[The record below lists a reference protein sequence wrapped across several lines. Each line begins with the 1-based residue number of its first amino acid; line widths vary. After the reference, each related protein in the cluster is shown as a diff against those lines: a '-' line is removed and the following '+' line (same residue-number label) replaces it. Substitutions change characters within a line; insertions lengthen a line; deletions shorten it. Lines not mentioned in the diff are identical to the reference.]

1 MNNIKKTIIGNQL
14 PDNLHSIL
22 IGLMLGDGSLSR
34 TSKTSNTRLEMSF
47 GTNYKQFAEKIG
59 DLFKEYMNKPVKEIE
74 VKGANRIYIN
84 YRLKTKSLPVFNY
97 YYDLFYTLKPALSLA
112 SAPCR
117 RLGRDACAGLAP
129 LPSHSIPLLPKARD
143 VEGEQG
149 SLAAQAQ
156 GRGSKFKKIVPN
168 EILDLMNPIVLAY
181 LIMTDGNYDKSRN
194 RIRIYTNSYTKQ
206 EVEFLQKS
214 ISMKIGL
221 YVGILHDRKDQ

>member
-1 MNNIKKTIIGNQL
+1 MNNIKKTTIGNQL

-59 DLFKEYMNKPVKEIE
+59 YLFKEYMNKPVKEIE

-97 YYDLFYTLKPALSLA
+97 YYDLFYTLKPALSLSHRDA
-112 SAPCR
+112 SA
-117 RLGRDACAGLAP
+117 RDACAGLAP

-149 SLAAQAQ
+149 SLSLPCFALQPSDPALLCNQASQ
-156 GRGSKFKKIVPN
+156 RYEGSEAGWEGEQI
-168 EILDLMNPIVLAY
+168 
-181 LIMTDGNYDKSRN
+181 
-194 RIRIYTNSYTKQ
+194 
-206 EVEFLQKS
+206 
-214 ISMKIGL
+214 
-221 YVGILHDRKDQ
+221 